1 MRKLLAKLI
10 RWVIALACLGGGVLW
25 ALSPLGIYLSE
36 YKFKSPNVFW
46 KLFPSA
52 PLLILIGLIGLY
64 ILIRQRS
71 GWLEKFGLWVA
82 VLGAMLVIAGDVGKF
97 YLMLDNTYIM
107 SAPAY
112 WTFRAGLEVM
122 AAGAVVLGA
131 GAGRNRTLP
140 VWGALPFAIA
150 SLAGLISVTREL
162 GDFGV
167 GLWIAFGV
175 GWVWLGLVLLVDL
188 LADLLSPSRRGG
200 RARANGL
207 EGD

>member
-1 MRKLLAKLI
+1 MQKLLAKLI
-10 RWVIALACLGGGVLW
+10 RWMIALACLGGGILW
-25 ALSPLGIYLSE
+25 VLSPLGIRLSE

-64 ILIRQRS
+64 ILTRQRS
-71 GWLEKFGLWVA
+71 GWLEKFGLWIA
-82 VLGAMLVIAGDVGKF
+82 VLGTMLVIAGDIGKF

-112 WTFRAGLEVM
+112 RTFRAGLDLM
-122 AAGAVVLGA
+122 AAGVVVFGV
-131 GAGRNRTLP
+131 GAGRDGTLP

-150 SLAGLISVTREL
+150 SLAGLISVAREF

-167 GLWIAFGV
+167 MLWIAFGA
-175 GWVWLGLVLLVDL
+175 GWVWLGLIL
-188 LADLLSPSRRGG
+188 LASPLEETDVAVAASYRSPPGG
-200 RARANGL
+200 EAP
-207 EGD
+207 